1 MAGVTVR
8 DGKGKFETRTRLVK
22 NAGDGGEAV
31 DRLTRSLELEGGLQ
45 SVLAARERRGT
56 EVHPAVRGLG
66 GAGQKVRN
74 STGGSAIASRWA
86 K

>member
-8 DGKGKFETRTRLVK
+8 DGKGKFETRTRVVK
-22 NAGDGGEAV
+22 NAGDGGAAV
-31 DRLTRSLELEGGLQ
+31 DRLTRSLELESGLQ
-45 SVLAARERRGT
+45 SGLAARKTGT
-56 EVHPAVRGLG
+56 EVHPAVRGSG
-66 GAGQKVRN
+66 GAGRKVQN